1 MLSERGRQF
10 INAVVLNGKT
20 IKMKVAINGFGRIGR
35 TVLKLL
41 LEKPSIEVVAI
52 NDLTDTHTLAH
63 LFKYDSV
70 HRNFKGI
77 VSADQEHIILNNKA
91 IKVFAEKDPVNLPW
105 KGLDI
110 DLVIESTGKFLT
122 KELASKHLMAGA
134 KQVLLS
140 APSPDKEI
148 STIVLGVND
157 EIANWDD
164 EIISNASCT
173 TNNVAAMVKV
183 LDDHWEIKEGYITTV
198 HSMTGDQNLHDAPHR
213 DLRRARAASSSII
226 PTTTGAAK
234 AITNIFPLLEGKL
247 GGAGIRVP
255 VLNGSLTDFTCI
267 LKKQPES
274 VEQINQ
280 AFKSASETT
289 LKNILEYTED
299 PIVSVD
305 ILDNPHSC
313 IFDAQ
318 LTSIV
323 GGMVKVVG
331 WYDNEYGYSS
341 RLADLVSKIATFR
354 NKI

>member
-1 MLSERGRQF
+1 MN
-10 INAVVLNGKT
+10 I
-20 IKMKVAINGFGRIGR
+20 AINGFGRIGR
-35 TVLKLL
+35 TVLRILIDRKQAV
-41 LEKPSIEVVAI
+41 IAI
-52 NDLTDTHTLAH
+52 NDLSDTETLAH

-70 HRNFKGI
+70 HGNFNGSI
-77 VSADQEHIILNNKA
+77 SHDQNHIIINGIK
-91 IKVFAEKDPVNLPW
+91 IKVFAEKDPENLPW
-105 KGLDI
+105 GALNI

-122 KELASKHLMAGA
+122 AALAKKHLLAGA
-134 KQVLLS
+134 KRVIIS
-140 APSPDKEI
+140 APSSDKQI
-148 STIVLGVND
+148 PTVVLGVND
-157 EIANWDD
+157 QKIDWSSPL
-164 EIISNASCT
+164 ISNASCT

-183 LDDHWEIKEGYITTV
+183 LDNKWGIKEGYITTI

-226 PTTTGAAK
+226 PTSTGAAK
-234 AITNIFPLLEGKL
+234 AITSIFPHLDGNL

-267 LKKQPES
+267 LKKQPSS
-274 VEQINQ
+274 VKEINQ
-280 AFKSASETT
+280 AFEEAANGD

-305 ILDNPHSC
+305 IINNTHSC

-331 WYDNEYGYSS
+331 WYDNEYGYAC
-341 RLADLVSKIATFR
+341 RLADLVEKISQL
-354 NKI
+354 K